1 LDAHAANGAESRGRP
16 DLALPVASGTD
27 AGCLEDDSA
36 RFSEATAV
44 GGVLF
49 AVKVAAAVSG
59 AVVTRFDDP
68 DFGFEAAEAE
78 EVEGAG
84 GADFAGAA
92 EEDAR
97 DIVPVLLN
105 EVDLD
110 GCGGGGGGGRGRS
123 AATLITGSTSGRFGA
138 GGDCGV
144 AATDLGIAM
153 GITATGGCG

>member
-1 LDAHAANGAESRGRP
+1 M
-16 DLALPVASGTD
+16 ASGTD

-44 GGVLF
+44 SGVLF
-49 AVKVAAAVSG
+49 AVKVAAAVSDT
-59 AVVTRFDDP
+59 AVTRFDDP

-97 DIVPVLLN
+97 DVVPALLN

-110 GCGGGGGGGRGRS
+110 GCGGGGTGSGRS

-144 AATDLGIAM
+144 VATDLGIAM